1 MAGSAHRRRCAPIR
15 LLPVATKLVTRDSS
29 RTANNRAVHSTV
41 FRKVLM
47 SVTGLFLVLFLLMHM
62 FGNLKLLIPNVG
74 LQEFDEYSHFL
85 RTFLYPMLPER
96 FFLMLFR
103 GVLLLAAVVHIE
115 AAVRLTFR
123 DYDARMGMGRYL
135 KQRYLAGS
143 FAARTMIWSGVIII
157 LGVIFH
163 LLQFT
168 TQTLTVG
175 YTGTVEPHMRV
186 ILGFQQWWLVLA
198 YAIFVGAVC
207 LHIYHGF
214 YSAFC
219 TLGARVGAFSEKVI
233 RVCSWIVCLLVFFG
247 FMASPLAIFFGLVTA

>member
-1 MAGSAHRRRCAPIR
+1 
-15 LLPVATKLVTRDSS
+15 
-29 RTANNRAVHSTV
+29 
-41 FRKVLM
+41 M

-168 TQTLTVG
+168 TQTITVG
-175 YTGTVEPHMRV
+175 YTGTIEPHMRV

-198 YAIFVGAVC
+198 YAIWIVAVC
-207 LHIYHGF
+207 MHVRHGVW
-214 YSAFC
+214 SALT
-219 TLGARVGAFSEKVI
+219 TLGANTSPSAKRFLDGLAWVI
-233 RVCSWIVCLLVFFG
+233 AVLLFVG
-247 FMASPLAIFFGLVTA
+247 FMIMPVAVLLGWIH